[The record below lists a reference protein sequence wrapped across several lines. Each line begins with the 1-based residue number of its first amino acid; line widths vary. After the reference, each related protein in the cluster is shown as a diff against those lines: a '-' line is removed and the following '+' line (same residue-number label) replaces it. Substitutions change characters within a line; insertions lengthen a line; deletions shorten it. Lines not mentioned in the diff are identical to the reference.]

1 MDHQAIL
8 TRALNA
14 RVREVLPEPTPLTR
28 AALLSDRIGRQVLL
42 KREDLTPIF
51 SFKLRGAYNRI
62 AQLDDDQKARGVIAA
77 SAGNHAQGVAYSA
90 RLLGIDARVVMP
102 QTTPQI
108 KVDAVRRLGAQVMLV
123 GDDYSEAETACA
135 RVIAE
140 TGMTRIPGYDD
151 VDVIA
156 GQATIALEILRQA
169 PDDLRSIFVPIGGGG
184 LAGGV
189 AAVIKA
195 VRPQVSVFGV
205 EPEDS
210 DAMTQ
215 SIRAGRR
222 VALDRVGIFAEGVA
236 VRMVGE
242 TTFALCRDYLDGCI
256 SVTVDEI
263 CASIR
268 DVFEDTRAILEPAGA
283 LSVAGL
289 KRLAASGRVPP
300 GSAVAVASGANV
312 DFERLSLIAA
322 RTASAKDRH
331 GPLACEIET

>member
-1 MDHQAIL
+1 MDHQTIL

-14 RVREVLPEPTPLTR
+14 RVREVLPDPTPLTR
-28 AALLSDRIGRQVLL
+28 ATILSERVGRQVLL

-62 AQLDDDQKARGVIAA
+62 SLLDDAEKSRGVIAA

-102 QTTPQI
+102 RTTPQI
-108 KVDAVRRLGAQVMLV
+108 KVDAVRRQGAQVMLA
-123 GDDYSEAETACA
+123 GDDYSEAKMTCA
-135 RVIAE
+135 RVVAE
-140 TGMTRIPGYDD
+140 NGMTLIPGYDD

-156 GQATIALEILRQA
+156 GVATIALEILRQA
-169 PDDLRSIFVPIGGGG
+169 PDDLGSIFVPIGGGG

-195 VRPQVSVFGV
+195 VRPEIKVFGV
-205 EPEDS
+205 EPDDS

-215 SIRAGRR
+215 SIRAGHR
-222 VALDRVGIFAEGVA
+222 VTLDRVGSFADGVA

-256 SVTVDEI
+256 TVGVDEI

-289 KRLAASGRVPP
+289 KRLAASDGVPP
-300 GSAVAVASGANV
+300 GSAVAIASGANV
-312 DFERLSLIAA
+312 DFERLASIAA
-322 RTASAKDRH
+322 RITGAK
-331 GPLACEIET
+331 